1 MVKRIKERLYE
12 ILEIAAVG
20 DIPSK
25 LFDIFIM
32 TLITL
37 NVIAVILATVERFNL
52 QYQYYFRIFEIF
64 SVTIFTIEYLLR
76 LWTCTI
82 NENYGNPVT
91 GRMRYML
98 TPFALIDLLAIL
110 PFYLPMIIPLDLRF
124 IRAVRLF
131 SLFRLFKMGRYSKAV
146 FILKKVLKEKKE
158 ELVLVIFVVFLL
170 LIIFSSLMYFIE
182 KEAQPEAF
190 SSIPEAM
197 WWGIITLTTVGYGDV
212 YPITPLGKILGA
224 LIAFLGIGM
233 FALPAGILGSGLVEV
248 VRKKEINTTDKS
260 IEELGN
266 NETKGLNNINKKIE
280 KLEEKLKDAA
290 EELNLL
296 KKMLK

>member
-20 DIPSK
+20 DITSK
-25 LFDIFIM
+25 FFDIFII

-37 NVIAVILATVERFNL
+37 NVVAVILATVERL
-52 QYQYYFRIFEIF
+52 DSQYQYYFRIFEIF
-64 SVTIFTIEYLLR
+64 SVSIFTIEYLLR
-76 LWTCTI
+76 LWVCTI
-82 NENYGNPVT
+82 NRNFRNSIT
-91 GRMRYML
+91 GRIKYTF
-98 TPFALIDLLAIL
+98 TPFAIIDLLAIL

-124 IRAVRLF
+124 VRAVRF
-131 SLFRLFKMGRYSKAV
+131 FRLFRLFKLGRYSKALLL
-146 FILKKVLKEKKE
+146 LKKVLKEKKE
-158 ELVLVIFVVFLL
+158 ELILVIFVVFLL

-248 VRKKEINTTDKS
+248 ARKKEKGDEKL
-260 IEELGN
+260 IEEAGE
-266 NETKGLNNINKKIE
+266 NELTKYSNVNEKIK
-280 KLEEKLKDAA
+280 KLEEKLKGAA
-290 EELNLL
+290 EELKLL
-296 KKMLK
+296 KKLLK

>member
-1 MVKRIKERLYE
+1 MIKRIKERLYE

-37 NVIAVILATVERFNL
+37 NVIAVILATVERFGF

-82 NENYGNPVT
+82 NKNFRNSVT
-91 GRMRYML
+91 GRIKYTL
-98 TPFALIDLLAIL
+98 TPFAIIDLLAIL

-131 SLFRLFKMGRYSKAV
+131 RLFRLFKMSRYSKAV
-146 FILKKVLKEKKE
+146 FTLKKVLKDKKE
-158 ELVLVIFVVFLL
+158 ELILVIFVVLLL

-190 SSIPEAM
+190 SNIPEAM

-233 FALPAGILGSGLVEV
+233 FALPAGILSSGLAEAVQ
-248 VRKKEINTTDKS
+248 KKKLKVDKS
-260 IEELGN
+260 MDKLDINKTGRYS
-266 NETKGLNNINKKIE
+266 NINKKIKRLE
-280 KLEEKLKDAA
+280 KMLLES
-290 EELNLL
+290 L
-296 KKMLK
+296 KKMSK

>member
-20 DIPSK
+20 DITSK
-25 LFDIFIM
+25 LFDIFII

-37 NVIAVILATVERFNL
+37 NVVAVILATVKRL
-52 QYQYYFRIFEIF
+52 DSQYQYYFRIFEIF

-82 NENYGNPVT
+82 NKNFRNFIT
-91 GRMRYML
+91 GRIKYIF
-98 TPFALIDLLAIL
+98 TPFAIIDLLAIL

-131 SLFRLFKMGRYSKAV
+131 RLFRLFKMGRYSKAV
-146 FILKKVLKEKKE
+146 FILKKALKEKKE
-158 ELVLVIFVVFLL
+158 ELVLVIFIVFLL

-248 VRKKEINTTDKS
+248 ARKKEKGDEKL
-260 IEELGN
+260 IEESSE
-266 NETKGLNNINKKIE
+266 NELTKYSNVNEKIK
-280 KLEEKLKDAA
+280 KLEEKLKGAV
-290 EELNLL
+290 EELKLL

>member
-20 DIPSK
+20 DITSK

-37 NVIAVILATVERFNL
+37 NVIAVILVTVEGVDS

-82 NENYGNPVT
+82 NKNFRNSIT
-91 GRMRYML
+91 GRMRYIL
-98 TPFALIDLLAIL
+98 TPFAIIDLLAIL

-131 SLFRLFKMGRYSKAV
+131 RLFRLFKIGRYSKA
-146 FILKKVLKEKKE
+146 ILLLKKVLKEKKE
-158 ELVLVIFVVFLL
+158 ELILVIFVVFLL

-190 SSIPEAM
+190 STIPEAM
-197 WWGIITLTTVGYGDV
+197 WSTLTTIGYGDV
-212 YPITPLGKILGA
+212 YPITSLGKILGA
-224 LIAFLGIGM
+224 LISFLGIGM
-233 FALPAGILGSGLVEV
+233 FALPAGILGSGFVEV
-248 VRKKEINTTDKS
+248 TRKKEINTDKS
-260 IEELGN
+260 IEEFNTGN
-266 NETKGLNNINKKIE
+266 TKRYSNINKKIE
-280 KLEEKLKDAA
+280 KLKKELKNVIV
-290 EELNLL
+290 ELESL
-296 KKMLK
+296 KKMSK

>member
-1 MVKRIKERLYE
+1 MIKRIKERLYE

-32 TLITL
+32 TLITF

-82 NENYGNPVT
+82 NKKFRNSVT
-91 GRMRYML
+91 GRIKYTL
-98 TPFALIDLLAIL
+98 TPFAIIDILAIL

-131 SLFRLFKMGRYSKAV
+131 RLFRLFKMGRYSKAV

-158 ELVLVIFVVFLL
+158 ELILVIFVVFLL

-248 VRKKEINTTDKS
+248 VRKKEMNNDKS

-266 NETKGLNNINKKIE
+266 NKIKRYYNENKKIE
-280 KLEEKLKDAA
+280 KLEKMLKNVIV
-290 EELNLL
+290 ELESL
-296 KKMLK
+296 KKMSK

>member
-20 DIPSK
+20 DITSK
-25 LFDIFIM
+25 LFDIFII

-37 NVIAVILATVERFNL
+37 NVIAVILATVERL
-52 QYQYYFRIFEIF
+52 DSQYQYYFRIFEIF

-76 LWTCTI
+76 LWVCTI
-82 NENYGNPVT
+82 NRNFRNSIT
-91 GRMRYML
+91 GRIKYIF
-98 TPFALIDLLAIL
+98 TPFAIIDLLAIL

-124 IRAVRLF
+124 VRAVRF
-131 SLFRLFKMGRYSKAV
+131 FRLFRLFKLGRYSKALLL
-146 FILKKVLKEKKE
+146 LKKVLKEKKE
-158 ELVLVIFVVFLL
+158 ELILVIFVVFLL

-248 VRKKEINTTDKS
+248 ARKKEINTDKS
-260 IEELGN
+260 IEELDIN
-266 NETKGLNNINKKIE
+266 KTATCSNINKKIE
-280 KLEEKLKDAA
+280 NLEEKLKGAA
-290 EELNLL
+290 EELKLL
-296 KKMLK
+296 KKLLK

>member
-1 MVKRIKERLYE
+1 MI
-12 ILEIAAVG
+12 
-20 DIPSK
+20 
-25 LFDIFIM
+25 
-32 TLITL
+32 LITL
-37 NVIAVILATVERFNL
+37 NVIAVILATVERLNL
-52 QYQYYFRIFEIF
+52 QYQYYFHIFEVF

-82 NENYGNPVT
+82 NKNFRNSIT
-91 GRMRYML
+91 GRIKYIF
-98 TPFALIDLLAIL
+98 TPFAMIDLLAVL

-131 SLFRLFKMGRYSKAV
+131 RLFRLFKMGRYLKAV
-146 FILKKVLKEKKE
+146 LILKKVLKDKKE
-158 ELVLVIFVVFLL
+158 ELILVVFIVFIL

-197 WWGIITLTTVGYGDV
+197 WWGIITLTTVGYGDI
-212 YPITPLGKILGA
+212 YPITPLGKIVGA

-233 FALPAGILGSGLVEV
+233 FALPAGILGSGLVEATQ
-248 VRKKEINTTDKS
+248 KKEKGDEKS
-260 IEELGN
+260 IEESSENKL
-266 NETKGLNNINKKIE
+266 TKYSNVNIKIK
-280 KLEEKLKDAA
+280 KLEEKLKGAV
-290 EELNLL
+290 EELESL

>member
-20 DIPSK
+20 DVTSK
-25 LFDIFIM
+25 LFDIFII

-37 NVIAVILATVERFNL
+37 NVVAVILATVERL
-52 QYQYYFRIFEIF
+52 DSQYQYYFRIFEIF

-76 LWTCTI
+76 LWVCTI
-82 NENYGNPVT
+82 NRNFRNSIT
-91 GRMRYML
+91 GRIKYIF
-98 TPFALIDLLAIL
+98 TPFAIIDLLAIL

-124 IRAVRLF
+124 VRAVRF
-131 SLFRLFKMGRYSKAV
+131 FRLFRLFKLGRYSKALLL
-146 FILKKVLKEKKE
+146 LKKVLKEKKE
-158 ELVLVIFVVFLL
+158 ELILVIFVVFLL

-248 VRKKEINTTDKS
+248 ARKKEINTDKS

-266 NETKGLNNINKKIE
+266 NKNKRYYNENKKIE
-280 KLEEKLKDAA
+280 KIEKVLKNVIVELES
-290 EELNLL
+290 L
-296 KKMLK
+296 KKLSK

>member
-20 DIPSK
+20 DIASK

-37 NVIAVILATVERFNL
+37 NVIAVILATVERFDS

-64 SVTIFTIEYLLR
+64 SVTIFSIEYLLR

-82 NENYGNPVT
+82 NKNFRNSIT
-91 GRMRYML
+91 GRIKYIF
-98 TPFALIDLLAIL
+98 TPFAIIDLLAIL

-124 IRAVRLF
+124 VRAVRLF
-131 SLFRLFKMGRYSKAV
+131 RLFRLFKLGRYSKAV
-146 FILKKVLKEKKE
+146 FILKKALKEKKE
-158 ELVLVIFVVFLL
+158 ELVLVIFIVFLL

-248 VRKKEINTTDKS
+248 VRKKEKGNEKL
-260 IEELGN
+260 IEESSESELTKYSN
-266 NETKGLNNINKKIE
+266 VNEKIK
-280 KLEEKLKDAA
+280 KLEEKLKGAVK
-290 EELNLL
+290 ELESL

>member
-1 MVKRIKERLYE
+1 MNIKFKKRLYE
-12 ILEIAAVG
+12 ILEIAAIG
-20 DIPSK
+20 DRISK

-37 NVIAVILATVERFNL
+37 NVIAVILATVERLNL

-82 NENYGNPVT
+82 NKNFRNSIT
-91 GRMRYML
+91 GRIKYIF
-98 TPFALIDLLAIL
+98 TPFAIIDLLAIL

-131 SLFRLFKMGRYSKAV
+131 RLFRLFKIGRYSKAA
-146 FILKKVLKEKKE
+146 FILKKLLKDKKE
-158 ELVLVIFVVFLL
+158 ELVLVVFIVFLL

-212 YPITPLGKILGA
+212 YPITPLGKILGG

-233 FALPAGILGSGLVEV
+233 FALPAGILGSGLVEAIQ
-248 VRKKEINTTDKS
+248 KKGKGNEKL
-260 IEELGN
+260 IEESGENDLTKYPNVN
-266 NETKGLNNINKKIE
+266 NKIK
-280 KLEEKLKDAA
+280 KLEEKLKDAV
-290 EELNLL
+290 EELELL

>member
-1 MVKRIKERLYE
+1 MNIKFKKRLYE

-20 DIPSK
+20 DISSK
-25 LFDIFIM
+25 VFDVCIM

-37 NVIAVILATVERFNL
+37 NVAAVILATVESL
-52 QYQYYFRIFEIF
+52 DSQYQYYFRIFEVF
-64 SVTIFTIEYLLR
+64 SVTVFSLEYLLR
-76 LWTCTI
+76 LWTCTL
-82 NENYGNPVT
+82 NENFRNPIT
-91 GRMRYML
+91 GRLRYIL

-131 SLFRLFKMGRYSKAV
+131 RLFRLFKMGRYSKAALM
-146 FILKKVLKEKKE
+146 LKRVLKEKKE
-158 ELVLVIFVVFLL
+158 ELVLIVFAVFLL

-190 SSIPEAM
+190 SSIPAAM

-233 FALPAGILGSGLVEV
+233 FALPAGILGSGLVEAIQ
-248 VRKKEINTTDKS
+248 KKEKGDEKL
-260 IEELGN
+260 IEELDT
-266 NETKGLNNINKKIE
+266 NEIEGSQNVADKIE
-280 KLEEKLKDAA
+280 KVEKELENTI
-290 EELNLL
+290 EELKLL
-296 KKMLK
+296 KKMVK

>member
-1 MVKRIKERLYE
+1 MIKRIKERLYK
-12 ILEIAAVG
+12 ILEIATV
-20 DIPSK
+20 DDTVSK
-25 LFDIFIM
+25 TFDIFIM

-37 NVIAVILATVERFNL
+37 NIIAVILATVERFNL
-52 QYQYYFRIFEIF
+52 QYQYYFHIFEIF
-64 SVTIFTIEYLLR
+64 SVIVFTIEYVLR

-82 NENYGNPVT
+82 NKNFRNSIT
-91 GRMRYML
+91 GRIKYML
-98 TPFALIDLLAIL
+98 TPLAIIDLLAIL

-131 SLFRLFKMGRYSKAV
+131 RLFRLFKMGRYSKAV
-146 FILKKVLKEKKE
+146 FTLKKVLKDKKE
-158 ELVLVIFVVFLL
+158 ELILVIFVVFLL

-190 SSIPEAM
+190 SNIPEAM

-233 FALPAGILGSGLVEV
+233 FALPAGILSSGLAEAVQ
-248 VRKKEINTTDKS
+248 KKELKVDKS
-260 IEELGN
+260 MDKLD
-266 NETKGLNNINKKIE
+266 INKTRGYSNIDKKID
-280 KLEEKLKDAA
+280 KLKKELKTIA
-290 EELNLL
+290 EELESL
-296 KKMLK
+296 KKVQK

>member
-1 MVKRIKERLYE
+1 MIKRIKERLYK
-12 ILEIAAVG
+12 ILEIAPVG
-20 DIPSK
+20 DTVSK
-25 LFDIFIM
+25 SFDIFIM
-32 TLITL
+32 TLIIF
-37 NVIAVILATVERFNL
+37 NVITVILATVERVDS

-82 NENYGNPVT
+82 NKNFRNSVT
-91 GRMRYML
+91 GRIKYTL
-98 TPFALIDLLAIL
+98 TPFAIIDLLAIL

-131 SLFRLFKMGRYSKAV
+131 RLFRLFKMGRYSKAI

-248 VRKKEINTTDKS
+248 VREKEMYNDKS

-266 NETKGLNNINKKIE
+266 NKTKGQKNINNKIDN
-280 KLEEKLKDAA
+280 LEEKLKGAA
-290 EELNLL
+290 EELKLL

>member
-1 MVKRIKERLYE
+1 MNIKFKKRLYE
-12 ILEIAAVG
+12 ILEIAAIG
-20 DIPSK
+20 DRISK

-37 NVIAVILATVERFNL
+37 NVIAVILATVERLNL
-52 QYQYYFRIFEIF
+52 QYQYFFRIFEIF
-64 SVTIFTIEYLLR
+64 SVTIFTIEYFLR

-82 NENYGNPVT
+82 NKNFRNSIT
-91 GRMRYML
+91 GRIKYIF
-98 TPFALIDLLAIL
+98 TPFAIIDLLAIL

-131 SLFRLFKMGRYSKAV
+131 RLFRLFKIGRYSKAA
-146 FILKKVLKEKKE
+146 FILKKLLKDKKE
-158 ELVLVIFVVFLL
+158 ELVLVVFIVFLL

-190 SSIPEAM
+190 SNIPEAM

-212 YPITPLGKILGA
+212 YPITPLGKILGG

-233 FALPAGILGSGLVEV
+233 FALPAGILGSGLVEAIQ
-248 VRKKEINTTDKS
+248 KKGKGNEKL
-260 IEELGN
+260 IEESSE
-266 NETKGLNNINKKIE
+266 NELIKYPNVNKKIK
-280 KLEEKLKDAA
+280 KLEEKLKGAV
-290 EELNLL
+290 EELELL

>member
-1 MVKRIKERLYE
+1 MVKRIKKRLYE

-20 DIPSK
+20 DMASK

-37 NVIAVILATVERFNL
+37 NVIAVILATVERVDS

-82 NENYGNPVT
+82 NKNFRNSVT
-91 GRMRYML
+91 GRIKYIL
-98 TPFALIDLLAIL
+98 TPFAIIDLLAIL

-124 IRAVRLF
+124 VRAVRLF
-131 SLFRLFKMGRYSKAV
+131 RLFRLFKMGRYSKAI

-158 ELVLVIFVVFLL
+158 ELILVIFVVFLL

-248 VRKKEINTTDKS
+248 VRGKEMNNDKS
-260 IEELGN
+260 IEELSIN
-266 NETKGLNNINKKIE
+266 KTATCSKINKKIE
-280 KLEEKLKDAA
+280 NLEEKLKGAA
-290 EELNLL
+290 EELKSL

>member
-12 ILEIAAVG
+12 ILEIAAIG
-20 DIPSK
+20 DRISK

-37 NVIAVILATVERFNL
+37 NVTTVILATVERVDS

-82 NENYGNPVT
+82 NKNFRNSIT
-91 GRMRYML
+91 GRIKYML
-98 TPFALIDLLAIL
+98 TPLAIIDFLAIL

-131 SLFRLFKMGRYSKAV
+131 RLFRLFKMGRYSKAV

-158 ELVLVIFVVFLL
+158 ELILVIFVVFLL

-197 WWGIITLTTVGYGDV
+197 WCALTTIGYGDV

-233 FALPAGILGSGLVEV
+233 FALPAGILGSGLVEIA
-248 VRKKEINTTDKS
+248 RKKEMNNDKS
-260 IEELGN
+260 IEELGIN
-266 NETKGLNNINKKIE
+266 KTATRSNINKKIE
-280 KLEEKLKDAA
+280 NLEEKLKGAA
-290 EELNLL
+290 EELSSL

>member
-1 MVKRIKERLYE
+1 MNIKYKKRLYE
-12 ILEIAAVG
+12 ILEVAAIG
-20 DIPSK
+20 DRISK

-37 NVIAVILATVERFNL
+37 NVIAVILATVERLNL
-52 QYQYYFRIFEIF
+52 QYQYYFRVFEIF
-64 SVTIFTIEYLLR
+64 SVIIFTIEYLLR
-76 LWTCTI
+76 VWTCTI
-82 NENYGNPVT
+82 NKNFRNSIT
-91 GRMRYML
+91 GRIKYAF
-98 TPFALIDLLAIL
+98 TPFAIIDFLAIL

-124 IRAVRLF
+124 VRAVRLF
-131 SLFRLFKMGRYSKAV
+131 RLFRLFKMGRYSKAV
-146 FILKKVLKEKKE
+146 LILKKVLKDKKE
-158 ELVLVIFVVFLL
+158 ELILVVFIVFIL

-233 FALPAGILGSGLVEV
+233 FALPAGILGSGLVEAIQ
-248 VRKKEINTTDKS
+248 KKEKCDEKL
-260 IEELGN
+260 IEESSE
-266 NETKGLNNINKKIE
+266 NEPTKYSNVNKKIK
-280 KLEEKLKDAA
+280 KLEEKLKGAV
-290 EELNLL
+290 EELELL